1 MISAAPLCHH
11 RELLIELAAARTGVL
26 TRCGHSQLTASDW
39 GTEKY
44 LKKRFPHFITI
55 SRELVSIQGH

>member
-11 RELLIELAAARTGVL
+11 RALLIELAAARTGVL
-26 TRCGHSQLTASDW
+26 TRCGRFQLTAPDW
-39 GTEKY
+39 GTENF
-44 LKKRFPHFITI
+44 KKRFPHFIRI